1 MLFEFCNAG
10 LIIMIFRALDPD
22 CDLSVRLNALRLNA
36 AWSEK
41 ERHTDRKLSQVTIC
55 GQTPVHLCV
64 RAK

>member
-1 MLFEFCNAG
+1 
-10 LIIMIFRALDPD
+10 MIFRALDPD

-41 ERHTDRKLSQVTIC
+41 ERHKDRKLSQVTIC